1 MEQKKI
7 KSQKIKNKKKFGA
20 KKFGAKKFGTQ
31 QKNDEKKIILM
42 WKEDT
47 PSWCIQIY
55 CFRQKMKN

>member
-1 MEQKKI
+1 MQKNLV
-7 KSQKIKNKKKFGA
+7 QKNLVQ
-20 KKFGAKKFGTQ
+20 KKFGTQ